1 MKKAK
6 DQKHLRQRHNIWWL
20 HYNLPKRLRDHPKF
34 ENHPSIRIE
43 SLGTDSLS
51 KAKRLRD
58 DIIYKLNQGIDDT
71 YEAWEQV
78 VLNRSKEFNR
88 THPHLNGLETYESLH
103 IEAIVDKSVK
113 QFGVDPDTGHPLK
126 VADNDAFMLDVLT
139 KSRPDKTKMLRF
151 LTNKVITE
159 READNQAPKTIF
171 KIRRATDWFLEHT
184 IQNDIDISLIDY
196 DMVNAYI
203 VQDKNKG
210 VAGSTLNGHVYGLRQ
225 VWDRAKKSKI
235 VTGDN
240 PFSAHGIP
248 KESVSYSPF
257 SSEEVLALYGAAND
271 ELKLLIHAAVTTGA
285 RMGELLTGEVKMP
298 TTFNKPC
305 WFFKFK
311 DKGKTEQS
319 TRVVPLHSSLALPGG
334 FTFRL
339 TDRTVTRQFKELR
352 DRIITNNIDECT
364 GKPRKLS
371 FHSFRTTL
379 ITELVVRQGIS
390 EKVVGAI
397 TGHLAG
403 SKNIGSIT
411 SYINSDDLELKS
423 QTVERIKWEGSPLH
437 KVRSFIRFKRRDPVI
452 YL

>member
-1 MKKAK
+1 
-6 DQKHLRQRHNIWWL
+6 
-20 HYNLPKRLRDHPKF
+20 
-34 ENHPSIRIE
+34 
-43 SLGTDSLS
+43 
-51 KAKRLRD
+51 
-58 DIIYKLNQGIDDT
+58 
-71 YEAWEQV
+71 
-78 VLNRSKEFNR
+78 
-88 THPHLNGLETYESLH
+88 
-103 IEAIVDKSVK
+103 
-113 QFGVDPDTGHPLK
+113 
-126 VADNDAFMLDVLT
+126 
-139 KSRPDKTKMLRF
+139 
-151 LTNKVITE
+151 
-159 READNQAPKTIF
+159 
-171 KIRRATDWFLEHT
+171 
-184 IQNDIDISLIDY
+184 
-196 DMVNAYI
+196 
-203 VQDKNKG
+203 
-210 VAGSTLNGHVYGLRQ
+210 VAGSTLNGHLYGLRQ

-240 PFSAHGIP
+240 PFSSHGIP

-257 SSEEVLALYGAAND
+257 SSEEVMALYDVAND
-271 ELKLLIHAAVTTGA
+271 ELKLLIHAAATTGA
-285 RMGELLTGEVKMP
+285 RMGELLTGEVRTP

-319 TRVVPLHSSLALPGG
+319 TRVVPLHSSLVLPEG
-334 FTFRL
+334 FTFKL

-403 SKNIGSIT
+403 SMKMGSIT

-423 QTVERIKWEGSPLH
+423 QTVDRIKWDCQLLP
-437 KVRSFIRFKRRDPVI
+437 KVKVH
-452 YL
+452 